1 MFPTLIPFVRSRG
14 KESEEMA
21 AWPKEIRMAEGLI
34 FSLGPRTLTIDL
46 EEEPEEI
53 ELRERVVAEVAVG
66 TTGDVIGESFL
77 GSMREIIAG
86 TARRIST
93 AELIE
98 RLTEEE
104 IFFRRGKVFR
114 QYLKAKSSPMKP
126 VGDRADA
133 AATGEETDSNF
144 TDPAR
149 NMSVPSDPLPRGKAS
164 RERYSQ
170 AVAFEFVQC
179 VLSDIL
185 SQESD
190 Q

>member
-1 MFPTLIPFVRSRG
+1 
-14 KESEEMA
+14 MA
-21 AWPKEIRMAEGLI
+21 AWPKEIRIFEGLS

-46 EEEPEEI
+46 EEEPEDI
-53 ELRERVVAEVAVG
+53 ELRERIVGEVAAG
-66 TTGDVIGESFL
+66 TPGEVMSDAYL
-77 GSMREIIAG
+77 GSMRDIVAG
-86 TARRIST
+86 TARRIPI
-93 AELIE
+93 AEVVE
-98 RLTEEE
+98 RFKEEE
-104 IFFRRGKVFR
+104 LFFRRGKVFR
-114 QYLKAKSSPMKP
+114 QYLKSKSSPTKP
-126 VGDRADA
+126 VGDR
-133 AATGEETDSNF
+133 TDSAVTDDSDPSF

-185 SQESD
+185 AQESE